1 MARISHIWRRYGKV
15 KRWVLCCSS
24 AIIAIAFAVAGHSA
38 DEKTVELARKEGR
51 VSFYTSMG
59 ADESKMIADA
69 FQAKYPAIRVE
80 ITRLGSEKLLQRIIT
95 ESRAGSHLFDA
106 VTNSGM
112 EIHLLGKMKLL
123 GRHIPP
129 EFSAFLADSRDAT
142 FGWADMYSNL
152 RMVAFNSRMVPKDK
166 IPRRYEDLTDPMWKG
181 QIGFPEGQ
189 FAWFATM
196 LKTMGEE
203 AGRKFFQG
211 LARQN
216 LHYRNSQ
223 VLVTQFVAAGE
234 FSLGFV
240 YDTQV
245 LRFKKRGAPIDV
257 APMPFITKNIHP
269 LALAAHAPR
278 PNAGKVFIDYVLS
291 REGQTLIR
299 NMGRVVSRSD
309 IAQDEVTKS
318 KIIPEEPAIAERLNA
333 VIEEYKR
340 YMQ

>member
-1 MARISHIWRRYGKV
+1 MSAKSRAV
-15 KRWVLCCSS
+15 FCSIGIVV
-24 AIIAIAFAVAGHSA
+24 AACAAVIDAA
-38 DEKTVELARKEGR
+38 DEKTIELARKEGR

-59 ADESKMIADA
+59 ADESKLVADA
-69 FQAKYPAIRVE
+69 FQARYPAIRVE

-123 GRHIPP
+123 ARHVPP
-129 EFSAFLADSRDAT
+129 EFSSFLADSRDAT

-152 RMVAFNSRMVPKDK
+152 RLVAFNTRMVPKEK

-189 FAWFATM
+189 FSWFATM
-196 LKTMGEE
+196 LKVMGEE
-203 AGRKFFQG
+203 PGRKFFQG

-216 LHYRNSQ
+216 LHFRNSQ

-245 LRFKKRGAPIDV
+245 LRFKKRGAPLDI
-257 APMPFITKNIHP
+257 APMPFMTKNIHP
-269 LALAAHAPR
+269 LALAAHAPH

-291 REGQTLIR
+291 KEGQLFIK
-299 NMGRVVSRSD
+299 NLGRVISRSD
-309 IAQDEVTKS
+309 IPQEDFARTKVISEDVT
-318 KIIPEEPAIAERLNA
+318 IADRLNQ
-333 VIEEYKR
+333 VIDDYKK
-340 YMQ
+340 YMR

>member
-1 MARISHIWRRYGKV
+1 MGTKMTAAKFAAALV
-15 KRWVLCCSS
+15 S
-24 AIIAIAFAVAGHSA
+24 AILLAGNVALLHGA
-38 DEKTVELARKEGR
+38 DDKTVELAKKEGR

-59 ADESKMIADA
+59 ADESKWVADA

-112 EIHLLGKMKLL
+112 EIYLLGKMKLL
-123 GRHIPP
+123 GRHVPP
-129 EFSAFLADSRDAT
+129 EFSSFLPDCRDASL
-142 FGWADMYSNL
+142 GWADMYSNL
-152 RMVAFNSRMVPKDK
+152 RMVAYNTRMVPKDK
-166 IPRRYEDLTDPMWKG
+166 IPRRYEDLTEPMWKG

-189 FAWFATM
+189 FSWFATM
-196 LKTMGEE
+196 LKVMGEE

-216 LHYRNSQ
+216 LHFRNSQ

-245 LRFKKRGAPIDV
+245 LRFKKRGAPLDI

-269 LALAAHAPR
+269 LALAANAAR
-278 PNAGKVFIDYVLS
+278 PNAAKVFIDYVLS
-291 REGQTLIR
+291 KEGQLLIK
-299 NMGRVVSRSD
+299 NLGRVISRSD
-309 IAQDEVTKS
+309 IAQEDFAKV
-318 KIIPEEPAIAERLNA
+318 KIISEDPAIADRLNPI
-333 VIEEYKR
+333 IEEYQK
-340 YMQ
+340 YLH

>member
-1 MARISHIWRRYGKV
+1 LTALSFT
-15 KRWVLCCSS
+15 S
-24 AIIAIAFAVAGHSA
+24 AANLLRAA
-38 DEKTVELARKEGR
+38 DEKTVELAKKEGR

-59 ADESKMIADA
+59 ADESKMVADA

-80 ITRLGSEKLLQRIIT
+80 ITRLGSEKLLQRMLN

-112 EIHLLGKMKLL
+112 EIYLLGKMGLL
-123 GRHIPP
+123 ARHVTP

-152 RMVAFNSRMVPKDK
+152 RLVAFNTRLVAKEK
-166 IPRRYEDLTDPMWKG
+166 IPRRYEDLLEPIWKG

-189 FAWFATM
+189 FSWFATM
-196 LKTMGEE
+196 MKVMGEE
-203 AGRKFFQG
+203 SGRKFFQG
-211 LARQN
+211 LAKQN
-216 LHYRNSQ
+216 LNFRNAQ
-223 VLVTQFVAAGE
+223 VLVTQFIAAGE

-245 LRFKKRGAPIDV
+245 LRFRKRGAPVDI

-269 LALAAHAPR
+269 LAFAAHAPR

-291 REGQTLIR
+291 KEGQTMIK
-299 NMGRVVSRSD
+299 NMGRVISRSD
-309 IAQDEVTKS
+309 IAQEDFARA
-318 KIIPEEPAIAERLNA
+318 KIILEDPSIADRLNP
-333 VIEEYKR
+333 VIEEYKK
-340 YMQ
+340 YLH